1 MAVAQPF
8 MAEGTLGGRRLWCC
22 LDGAGRVGTPGWC
35 ARLHN
40 LRKLHDHAP
49 IGLSVRDM
57 YAGLLPVMG
66 LVAGLLVGFGLA
78 LAWSLFLNHTSSSP
92 LVGDSS

>member
-1 MAVAQPF
+1 
-8 MAEGTLGGRRLWCC
+8 
-22 LDGAGRVGTPGWC
+22 
-35 ARLHN
+35 
-40 LRKLHDHAP
+40 
-49 IGLSVRDM
+49 M